1 MKQRG
6 DNLSLRRIT
15 ATTIQDNVKRA
26 CIDANYVLGNDVLN
40 ALQIAVG
47 KEESP
52 TGKEVLEQLLENA
65 RIAREQK
72 IPLCQDTGLAVIF
85 VEMGDEVRIEGGR
98 LSDAINEG
106 VRIGYREGFLRK
118 SVCHPLTRKNT
129 GDNTPAIIHW
139 EMVPGENVKMVV
151 CTKGGGSE
159 NMSRVTMLKPS
170 DGLEGIEDF
179 VVNRVW
185 ESQANPCPPIVV
197 GVGIGGT
204 MERAALLAKK
214 SLLRPLNQDHD
225 DREVSEIEERLLKR
239 INDLGIGPA
248 GLGGRITA
256 LAVHLL
262 IEPCH
267 IASLPVA
274 VNINC
279 HSSRHV
285 EIIL

>member
-1 MKQRG
+1 M
-6 DNLSLRRIT
+6 LS
-15 ATTIQDNVKRA
+15 
-26 CIDANYVLGNDVLN
+26 

-52 TGKEVLEQLLENA
+52 TGKEILEQLLENA

-72 IPLCQDTGLAVIF
+72 IPLCQDTGLAVVF
-85 VEMGDEVRIEGGR
+85 VEMGDEVIIKGGR

-106 VRIGYREGFLRK
+106 VRSGYQEGFLRK

-139 EMVPGENVKMVV
+139 EMVPGEKLKMVL
-151 CTKGGGSE
+151 CAKGGGSE

-214 SLLRPLNQDHD
+214 SLLRPLNQKHD
-225 DREVSEIEERLLKR
+225 DREVSEIEERILNR

-285 EIIL
+285 EITL